1 MLDQRLGEY
10 LNELFI
16 AGAPLYIGANAIAG
30 LNFVYPFCKKSLP
43 VASLYLKNW
52 QKILVREKALPLP
65 VDLVKAM
72 AAAAIRRGDARF
84 GIALLLGWLSWKP
97 KQCKAVVFPFS
108 PPPSFHAS
116 RFIVAVSGS
125 VSVFAASRLEGGAAG
140 CCCCAGVWP
149 SVV

>member
-1 MLDQRLGEY
+1 M
-10 LNELFI
+10 
-16 AGAPLYIGANAIAG
+16 
-30 LNFVYPFCKKSLP
+30 
-43 VASLYLKNW
+43 ASLYLKNW

-97 KQCKAVVFPFS
+97 KQCKAVVFPFT
-108 PPPSFHAS
+108 PPSFHAS
-116 RFIVAVSGS
+116 RFNVVVTGS
-125 VSVFAASRLEGGAAG
+125 VSVFVASRLEGAGAG
-140 CCCCAGVWP
+140 CCCGAGVWP

>member
-16 AGAPLYIGANAIAG
+16 AGAPLYIGANAIVG
-30 LNFVYPFCKKSLP
+30 LKKCYPVCKKSLP

-97 KQCKAVVFPFS
+97 KQCKAVVSPFS
-108 PPPSFHAS
+108 PPSFHAS
-116 RFIVAVSGS
+116 RLNVVVSGS
-125 VSVFAASRLEGGAAG
+125 VSVFAASRLEGGGAG